1 MSQTKSNILD
11 QVDYMRFPFAI
22 GDHGAETSARRAHVR
37 AQIEQV
43 LFTLPGERWFRP
55 EFGAGIRTLIFEPN
69 NRPLWEV
76 TKKRL
81 EASLG
86 EALAGEVLP
95 ESLEISVE
103 GREEQL
109 LIVIAY
115 TLATINHTDRVEFLV
130 KGAP

>member
-1 MSQTKSNILD
+1 MSSTLD

-22 GDHGAETSARRAHVR
+22 GEAGAVTSARRAHVR
-37 AQIEQV
+37 EQIEQV

-55 EFGAGIRTLIFEPN
+55 EFGAGVRTLIFEPN
-69 NRPLWEV
+69 NRPLWEL
-76 TKKRL
+76 TQKRL

-95 ESLEISVE
+95 ESLEITVE
-103 GREEQL
+103 GQDERL

-115 TLATINHTDRVEFLV
+115 TLATINHTERVEFLV
-130 KGAP
+130 EGGP